1 MAVSLRF
8 RARALWQAAEAA
20 LLEPVDIAWLVVFR
34 IAFGLTLC
42 VSMLRFL
49 RYGWVDALFVR
60 PNFRFKYWGF
70 AWVEPLPA
78 SALHGLVAFL
88 AFLALCVAI
97 GALYRLTLALF
108 LAGFLYLSLLD
119 VTNYLNHYYLAIL
132 LGSLLLVAPAHR
144 AGSVDAL
151 LFPSR
156 ARARLPAAYLY
167 LIRFQV
173 AVVYTFAGVAKVHA
187 DWLIHAEPLGIWLG
201 ARSDLPLVGRL
212 FATEPVPLLMSWAGC
227 LFDSTIAGWLS
238 WKKTRRFA
246 FVVVVLFH
254 CATRVLFPIG
264 MFPVIMVIAALV
276 FFPPGWPRRWLE
288 RARILPDSAQP
299 GQPASSGRLECF
311 MLSRWGATGL
321 VVAALYCVAQV
332 VVPLRFLI
340 YGGNVRWHEQGMRF
354 SWRVMVREKNGAV
367 TFLVRS
373 KATGRTWQ
381 VGPERYLTRL
391 QAREMSAQPDLI
403 LQLAHHVARD
413 FERRGLGPVEVR
425 ADALVSL
432 NGRRMLRLIDP
443 NVDLSQVADGL
454 GRASW
459 ILPGPSDPPPH
470 IRPI

>member
-1 MAVSLRF
+1 MAVSVRV
-8 RARALWQAAEAA
+8 RVRALWQAAEAA
-20 LLEPVDIAWLVVFR
+20 LLEPVDIAWLVAFR

-60 PNFRFKYWGF
+60 PTFRFKYWGF
-70 AWVEPLPA
+70 AWVEPLSA
-78 SALHGLVAFL
+78 NALHGLVALLAAL
-88 AFLALCVAI
+88 AFCVAI

-144 AGSVDAL
+144 AGSVDAV
-151 LFPSR
+151 LFPRR
-156 ARARLPAAYLY
+156 ARSRLPAAYLY

-173 AVVYTFAGVAKVHA
+173 AVVYTFAGLAKVHA
-187 DWLIHAEPLGIWLG
+187 DWLVHAQPLGIWLG
-201 ARSDLPLVGRL
+201 ARSDLLLAGRL
-212 FATEPVPLLMSWAGC
+212 FAMEPVPLLMSWAGC

-254 CATRVLFPIG
+254 LATRVLFPIG

-288 RARILPDSAQP
+288 RARILLHSAP
-299 GQPASSGRLECF
+299 PSSGQLERF
-311 MLSRWGATGL
+311 RLSRWGACGL
-321 VVAALYCVAQV
+321 VVAGLYCVVQV
-332 VVPLRFLI
+332 AVPLRFLI

-354 SWRVMVREKNGAV
+354 SWRVMVREKNGTV

-381 VGPERYLTRL
+381 VSPERYLTRL
-391 QAREMSAQPDLI
+391 QEREMSTQPDLI
-403 LQLAHHVARD
+403 LQLAHHVAQD

-425 ADALVSL
+425 VDALVSL
-432 NGRRMLRLIDP
+432 NGRRMLPLIDP
-443 NVDLSQVADGL
+443 SVDLTQIADGL

-459 ILPGPSDPPPH
+459 ILPGPSEPPPH